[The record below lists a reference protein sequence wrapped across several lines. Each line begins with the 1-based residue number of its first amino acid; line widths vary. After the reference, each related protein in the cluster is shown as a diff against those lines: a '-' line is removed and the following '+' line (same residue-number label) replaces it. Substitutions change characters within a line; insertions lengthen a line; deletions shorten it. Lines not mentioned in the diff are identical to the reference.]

1 MGDVRVLKMRENDR
15 VNPSNDKLSVC
26 VSWLFG
32 SPDTIHSLGG
42 IITFSNHRPID
53 IRIYIDHSHALADS
67 IIFDDSEAERGKV
80 SFIIVTNLNFK
91 SARSVLHAEEGELK
105 VYLGIE
111 GGSWPRAETILH
123 RWKGQA
129 RELLPMFA

>member
-123 RWKGQA
+123 RWQGQA
-129 RELLPMFA
+129 RELLPMFT